1 MQKMDPALQKTLL
14 HLLRS
19 NRSTSGLPDKFPLLF
34 PPHSQPS
41 NPPGHL
47 LSVSQSISKVSDQAS
62 STVVNVI
69 SANGGTTSSNLLA
82 TDKPSSSSKSV
93 NNEGESIPIKVF
105 NPSKKRESK
114 TYMLKLNPAVNNL
127 QLLRE
132 EILEQLGK
140 GVVKYD
146 LSFDVGYFSGSHK
159 IIFTEADKIRTEL
172 NHLTSKNKS
181 LWCEGKSKTLHSDD
195 FVKIDSDSE
204 DEPPPL
210 KKRKKCSAFDARVQR
225 VDSLANELQEKHGS
239 KYNKMQ
245 YKLWAEA
252 LDVDGHASKEVP
264 PLGPIWNTSKSQKSG
279 TKDSVNEM
287 ASAFTNM
294 ANTVATAFQ
303 PSQDTPTRDV
313 LNPIQP
319 SSAGISPGKRIDLQ
333 QKLFNQLDLLHK
345 IFERGALN
353 VDQYEKRRDSLLA
366 QMDNLK

>member
-1 MQKMDPALQKTLL
+1 M
-14 HLLRS
+14 
-19 NRSTSGLPDKFPLLF
+19 
-34 PPHSQPS
+34 
-41 NPPGHL
+41 
-47 LSVSQSISKVSDQAS
+47 SDQAS

-93 NNEGESIPIKVF
+93 NNGGESIPIKVF

-127 QLLRE
+127 QLLHE

-146 LSFDVGYFSGSHK
+146 LSFDVAYFSGSHK

-172 NHLTSKNKS
+172 DHLTSKNKS

-204 DEPPPL
+204 DE
-210 KKRKKCSAFDARVQR
+210 RKKCSAFDAKVQR
-225 VDSLANELQEKHGS
+225 VDLLANELQEKHGS

-252 LDVDGHASKEVP
+252 LDVDGHASREVP

-287 ASAFTNM
+287 ASAFT
-294 ANTVATAFQ
+294 VATAFQ
-303 PSQDTPTRDV
+303 PS
-313 LNPIQP
+313 
-319 SSAGISPGKRIDLQ
+319 
-333 QKLFNQLDLLHK
+333 
-345 IFERGALN
+345 
-353 VDQYEKRRDSLLA
+353 
-366 QMDNLK
+366 